1 MLGTVDRDWAGALLE
16 RLAAQDARGVL
27 EQIDRMA
34 EFSPDYMAVLAE
46 LLSELHRIAVYQMIA
61 EGKPEELSEYED
73 IKTLAAR
80 ITPEECQLFYQIALI
95 GRRDLPLVPDPRRG
109 LEMILLRMLAF
120 YRETLPVADTLGEKT
135 SLPPVIPLSD
145 QGQKTLPAVQAQE
158 SAQAWHR
165 MIEPLPLSGLVRE
178 LALNCVL
185 KSQDGNR
192 CRLLLPPSA
201 QHLWS
206 EKLESRLEQIL
217 RIHYGND
224 LQITIT
230 VADLDGQ
237 VTPLLEEAQLREQQ
251 ERQAAAQ
258 AIGQDPNVK
267 ALCEA
272 FSAQVTAIR
281 PGGP

>member
-1 MLGTVDRDWAGALLE
+1 M
-16 RLAAQDARGVL
+16 
-27 EQIDRMA
+27 
-34 EFSPDYMAVLAE
+34 
-46 LLSELHRIAVYQMIA
+46 
-61 EGKPEELSEYED
+61 
-73 IKTLAAR
+73 
-80 ITPEECQLFYQIALI
+80 
-95 GRRDLPLVPDPRRG
+95 
-109 LEMILLRMLAF
+109 
-120 YRETLPVADTLGEKT
+120 PVADTLGEKT

-145 QGQKTLPAVQAQE
+145 QGKKTPPTIQAQE
-158 SAQAWHR
+158 APQVWR
-165 MIEPLPLSGLVRE
+165 KMIEQLPLSGLARE

-237 VTPLLEEAQLREQQ
+237 VTPLEEAQLREQQ

-272 FSAQVTAIR
+272 FSAQITAIR